1 MSSFHLISLGCAK
14 NLVDS
19 EIVLGSLSA
28 AGWQF
33 VATPEEADLL
43 LLNTCGFIQPAVE
56 EAIEEILDLVRIKQ
70 EYPEKK
76 LVVMGCL
83 VQRYKEKLPD
93 ELPEVDL
100 FVGTEGCKD
109 IADMVEVLFSGKT
122 QSHVQIPERFVMDS
136 SLPRILTTP
145 SFRAWVKITE
155 GCDNRCS
162 YCMIPSIRGDLRSRA
177 LDDVVVEAQKL
188 EARGAKE
195 LSFIAQDLT
204 AYGDDLGPKE
214 NLVAL
219 MQSILSKTAIPW
231 LRLLYLYPSGISDRL
246 LQLMAENPRIVPYLD
261 IPFQHVNSRILRAMN
276 RRYTSEDLYRL
287 IDRIRGYIPDIAL
300 RTTFLVGFPGETE
313 KDLRELE
320 QFMRDVQLD
329 HVGVFSYANEE
340 GCSSEHFPK
349 QCSEQEKSDRR
360 DHLLLVQ
367 AALSSEIQK
376 KYVGRTE
383 QVLIEGLSAET
394 DLLLEGRTRFQ
405 APDVDGCVYLTEG
418 TASPGDIAEVQIY
431 EAQVYDLVGSINKI
445 IYPCYRHVKG
455 PTGISE
461 LSIANNELATLNS
474 DILD

>member
-1 MSSFHLISLGCAK
+1 MPSFHLISLGCAK

-19 EIVLGSLSA
+19 EIVLGSLSV

-33 VATPEEADLL
+33 VAAPEKADVL

-70 EYPEKK
+70 EYPDKK
-76 LVVMGCL
+76 LVVLGCL
-83 VQRYKEKLPD
+83 VQRYKEKLSD
-93 ELPEVDL
+93 EIPEVDL

-109 IADMVEVLFSGKT
+109 IAARIGGLISGPGP
-122 QSHVQIPERFVMDS
+122 SPVQLPDRFVMDS

-155 GCDNRCS
+155 GCDNRCT

-177 LDDVVVEAQKL
+177 LADVVVEAQNL

-219 MQSILSKTAIPW
+219 MQSILAKTSIPW

-261 IPFQHVNSRILRAMN
+261 IPFQHVNSRILKAMN
-276 RRYTSEDLYRL
+276 RRYASEDLYRL
-287 IDRIRGYIPDIAL
+287 IDRIRGYLPEIAL

-313 KDLRELE
+313 KELLEVE
-320 QFMRDVQLD
+320 QFMRAAQLD
-329 HVGVFSYANEE
+329 HVGVFPYANEE
-340 GCSSEHFPK
+340 GCSSEHYPN
-349 QCSEQEKSDRR
+349 QCSEQEKSERR
-360 DHLLLVQ
+360 DHLLSVQ
-367 AALSSEIQK
+367 AMLSSEIQK

-394 DLLLEGRTRFQ
+394 DLLLEGRTRYQ
-405 APDVDGCVYLTEG
+405 APDVDGCVYITEG

-431 EAQVYDLVGSINKI
+431 DAQVYDLVGSIKRI
-445 IYPCYRHVKG
+445 I
-455 PTGISE
+455 
-461 LSIANNELATLNS
+461 
-474 DILD
+474 